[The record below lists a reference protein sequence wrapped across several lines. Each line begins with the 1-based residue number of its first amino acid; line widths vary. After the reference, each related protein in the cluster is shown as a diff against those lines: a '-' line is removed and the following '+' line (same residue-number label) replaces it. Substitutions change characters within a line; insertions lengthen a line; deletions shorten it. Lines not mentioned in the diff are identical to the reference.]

1 MASITLEGD
10 ELVVH
15 LTVPEKL
22 ASLHGDVR
30 VPSSAI
36 QRVDVEPRPLDA
48 VRGLRAPGLLI
59 PGRTKIGTWRRY
71 WHRGFIVARRGM
83 PAVSVRLT
91 RAAYD
96 DLLVSVPDAEATASA
111 LRSRWKAGDSA

>member
-1 MASITLEGD
+1 MASVTLEGD

-22 ASLHGDVR
+22 ASLHRDVR

-36 QRVDVEPRPLDA
+36 QDVEVEPRPLAA
-48 VRGLRAPGLLI
+48 VRGLRAPGLSI
-59 PGRTKIGTWRRY
+59 PRRTKIGTWRRY
-71 WHRGFIVARRGM
+71 WHRGFVVARRDM
-83 PAVSVRLT
+83 PAVSIRLS

-96 DLLVSVPDAEATASA
+96 DLLVSVPDAEATAA
-111 LRSRWKAGDSA
+111 AIRDR